1 MPQIMFRAHH
11 MVEMARDVK
20 SPHFLAIEIKLILP
34 PVLVQGKLI
43 FFYGCNPLYTQP
55 LYLFFVRQ
63 CIYLPIFGS
72 VPAQPRNVF
81 PMRP

>member
-34 PVLVQGKLI
+34 PD
-43 FFYGCNPLYTQP
+43 
-55 LYLFFVRQ
+55 
-63 CIYLPIFGS
+63 S
-72 VPAQPRNVF
+72 
-81 PMRP
+81 